1 LVIGE
6 EFTVH
11 TIMVIAG
18 GLALLFAC
26 LIAGRFVGTAS
37 RGALAFLPLWF
48 IGAGVN
54 MWIGVTRA
62 GYPISAELPIFLL
75 VFGVPAALALCA
87 WRYFS

>member
-1 LVIGE
+1 M
-6 EFTVH
+6 H
-11 TIMVIAG
+11 TIIVIAG
-18 GLALLFAC
+18 GLALLVAC
-26 LIAGRFVGTAS
+26 LIAGHFAATVS

-75 VFGVPAALALCA
+75 VFGVPAALALGA

>member
-1 LVIGE
+1 MLV
-6 EFTVH
+6 
-11 TIMVIAG
+11 
-18 GLALLFAC
+18 AC
-26 LIAGRFVGTAS
+26 LIAGHFAATVS

-75 VFGVPAALALCA
+75 VFGVPTALALCA

>member
-1 LVIGE
+1 MLV
-6 EFTVH
+6 
-11 TIMVIAG
+11 
-18 GLALLFAC
+18 AC
-26 LIAGRFVGTAS
+26 LIAGHFAATVS

-75 VFGVPAALALCA
+75 VFGVPAALALGA

>member
-1 LVIGE
+1 MLV
-6 EFTVH
+6 
-11 TIMVIAG
+11 
-18 GLALLFAC
+18 AC
-26 LIAGRFVGTAS
+26 LIAGHFAATVS

-75 VFGVPAALALCA
+75 VFGVPAALLCV
-87 WRYFS
+87 RGGILVSYRTYRKPPRK

>member
-1 LVIGE
+1 
-6 EFTVH
+6 VH
-11 TIMVIAG
+11 TIIVIAG
-18 GLALLFAC
+18 GLVLLVAC
-26 LIAGRFVGTAS
+26 LIAGHFAATVS

-75 VFGVPAALALCA
+75 VFGVPAALGLCA

>member
-1 LVIGE
+1 LLV
-6 EFTVH
+6 
-11 TIMVIAG
+11 
-18 GLALLFAC
+18 AC
-26 LIAGRFVGTAS
+26 LIAGHFAATVS

-75 VFGVPAALALCA
+75 VFGVPAALALGA